1 MAFPTQKVTL
11 EVVEKALFG
20 ATPDDPVA
28 LTPAPGAGPDPRS
41 VRLPAVR
48 KYLEAP
54 PPVDGLDPRS
64 GRSAA
69 LRKYLETQPELLAA
83 LYQEVTKAWQ
93 DASGQRATFLN
104 AVAEQRARILSLAE
118 ISESRPQV
126 SKAAADLELE
136 LSRYLVEREG
146 AGADGF
152 VV

>member
-41 VRLPAVR
+41 VRLAAV
-48 KYLEAP
+48 
-54 PPVDGLDPRS
+54 
-64 GRSAA
+64 
-69 LRKYLETQPELLAA
+69 RKYLETQPELLAA